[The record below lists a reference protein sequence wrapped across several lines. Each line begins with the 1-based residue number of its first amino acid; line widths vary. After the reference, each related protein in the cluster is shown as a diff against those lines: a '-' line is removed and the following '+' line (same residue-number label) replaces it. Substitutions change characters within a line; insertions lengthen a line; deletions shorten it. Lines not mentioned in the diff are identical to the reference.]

1 VGSALVL
8 HSQTP
13 SHLSTVYS
21 PYIGG
26 TGSSCEAIKN
36 FTDKESQIEG
46 EIHVFALFIIS
57 FILKA

>member
-1 VGSALVL
+1 
-8 HSQTP
+8 
-13 SHLSTVYS
+13 LSTVYS

-46 EIHVFALFIIS
+46 EIHVFIFY
-57 FILKA
+57 FFVN